1 MNHEGTKAQR
11 SRSNEASPLWLG
23 VLVVQSR
30 VLLEGRGSA
39 TAPYIRLSKLGLN
52 LFAAAPRL

>member
-1 MNHEGTKAQR
+1 MNHEGTKTQR

-23 VLVVQSR
+23 VSVVQSH
-30 VLLEGRGSA
+30 VLLERRGSA
-39 TAPYIRLSKLGLN
+39 TAPYIQLPDSGLN